1 MNRPRVQTYL
11 ISLGT
16 PGAVHHHGDLTVA
29 HVKILRPFCHSRI
42 HRSVA
47 RVTETHEAVR
57 VFAFASAEM
66 QPELRRQLA
75 PIGVTPV
82 FIERAAELSYI
93 TRDRAFFH
101 VALLPAALPDSD
113 WWALWGSISLLNPR
127 PAILVYAQ
135 TADFQLW
142 SGVLEAGG
150 YDVIVEPFTDQEIQ
164 RAVTRAAASFEER
177 RQNELGNE

>member
-1 MNRPRVQTYL
+1 
-11 ISLGT
+11 
-16 PGAVHHHGDLTVA
+16 
-29 HVKILRPFCHSRI
+29 
-42 HRSVA
+42 
-47 RVTETHEAVR
+47 VTETHEAVR
-57 VFAFASAEM
+57 VFAFASAER
-66 QPELRRQLA
+66 QPKLKRQLA
-75 PIGVTPV
+75 PLGVTPV
-82 FIERAAELSYI
+82 FIERAAELSHI

-150 YDVIVEPFTDQEIQ
+150 YDVIVEPFSDQEIQ
-164 RAVTRAAASFEER
+164 GAVIRAAASFEER
-177 RQNELGNE
+177 RHNELGNE